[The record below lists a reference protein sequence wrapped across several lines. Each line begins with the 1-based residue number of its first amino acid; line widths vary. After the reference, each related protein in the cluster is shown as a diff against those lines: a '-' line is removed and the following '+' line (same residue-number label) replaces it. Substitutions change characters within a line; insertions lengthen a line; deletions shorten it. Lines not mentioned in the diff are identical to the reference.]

1 MAKGGFPG
9 GFNINNM
16 IKQAQQMQEEMKRVQ
31 EELVQKTVEATAGGG
46 MVKVVANGRKELVS
60 IEINPDV
67 VDKEDVETLEDL
79 VLAAVNQALRNAEEM
94 IASEMAKITGGLN
107 IPGLF

>member
-16 IKQAQQMQEEMKRVQ
+16 LKQAQQMQEDMKKIQ
-31 EELVQKTVEATAGGG
+31 EELVNKTVEATSGGG
-46 MVKVVANGRKELVS
+46 MVKVVANGRKELIS
-60 IEINPDV
+60 IKIDPEA
-67 VDKEDVETLEDL
+67 VDKDDVEMLEDL
-79 VLAAVNQALRNAEEM
+79 ILAATNQALRSAEEM
-94 IASEMAKITGGLN
+94 IAQEMGKVTGGLN

>member
-16 IKQAQQMQEEMKRVQ
+16 LKQAQQMQEQMKKVQ

-46 MVKVVANGRKELVS
+46 MIKAVANGRKELVS
-60 IEINPDV
+60 IKIDPNA
-67 VDKEDVETLEDL
+67 VDKDDIEMLEDL
-79 VLAAVNQALRNAEEM
+79 VMAAVNQALRNAEEM
-94 IASEMAKITGGLN
+94 IASEMSKVTGGFN

>member
-1 MAKGGFPG
+1 MSKGGFPG

-16 IKQAQQMQEEMKRVQ
+16 LKQAQQMQEQMKKVQ

-46 MVKVVANGRKELVS
+46 MIKVVANGRKELVS
-60 IEINPDV
+60 IKIDPNA
-67 VDKEDVETLEDL
+67 VDKDDIEMLEDL
-79 VLAAVNQALRNAEEM
+79 VMAAVNQALRNAEEM
-94 IASEMAKITGGLN
+94 IAAEMGKVTGGLN

>member
-16 IKQAQQMQEEMKRVQ
+16 LKQAQQMQEQMKKVQ

-46 MVKVVANGRKELVS
+46 MIKAVANGRKELVS
-60 IEINPDV
+60 IKIDPNA
-67 VDKEDVETLEDL
+67 VDKDDIEMLEDL

-94 IASEMAKITGGLN
+94 IAAEMSKVTGGLN